1 MKTSPS
7 PKLRTLSG
15 NNSNSQEKDC
25 LSGDD
30 SLILSVK
37 HHACKDNAHRPI
49 YIYRLLYDGVPKVS
63 AVDKAKKH
71 DERLPLVLL
80 IYEWLA
86 TRISIRSGSTIFFD
100 FNMVVFFFRFC
111 DKTQRMA
118 ELTESLVGSYA
129 QHISNQ
135 VRGNFKSHENLRG
148 VSERFSAFLSWAGY
162 NDLANLMPKV
172 TRHNVMLKKTQAYSD
187 EEQIGVSR
195 DLFRVFNVLASRLK
209 KGEPT
214 TCPFDQPK
222 NNWDCSRYNNTL
234 WLNKFTITALF
245 LTANFTGDN
254 NTPLRKLRRSDIT
267 EKEFHF
273 DKTINLYRLV
283 SKKDRQ
289 GGQENTWDMG
299 FTRRGR
305 DFFSVYLSCLDYLN
319 LPEETYLFPR
329 FDNGRYDGFV
339 CSADMN
345 SYMNWFMA
353 RAPHQVRPVIS
364 RFRQSKSDGLMAD
377 TNSITTVAEGLNNLK
392 STTAKYYMNG
402 NPHNNRNRL
411 GSAAEALELTARGAS
426 IDEARKVVEAKYGKP
441 LRVMDI
447 INRGEPEPTSTK
459 MGTRCRQ
466 PFGDKAQSL
475 KRELV
480 ASGLLGQDET
490 IACFKFLDCFGCQFQ
505 ALVAEVD
512 DIWCMLSFRESL
524 TESLQRPTINHHLPM
539 ARINDVL
546 SKIQIMLAEVERD
559 YPDVYAEATGKLNL
573 HVHPLW
579 DDENSVADLYD
590 IW

>member
-1 MKTSPS
+1 MKKLTS
-7 PKLRTLSG
+7 RTLQISPQIHSG
-15 NNSNSQEKDC
+15 TP
-25 LSGDD
+25 GDD
-30 SLILSVK
+30 DLILSVA
-37 HHACKDNAHRPI
+37 HHACKDNACRPI
-49 YIYRLLYDGVPKVS
+49 YVFRLLYDGVPRAS
-63 AVDKAKKH
+63 YINNAKKH
-71 DERLPLVLL
+71 NERLPLVLL

-86 TRISIRSGSTIFFD
+86 ARVHILSGSTIFTD
-100 FNMVVFFFRFC
+100 FNMVIFFFRYC
-111 DKTQRMA
+111 DTTLRMA
-118 ELTESLVGSYA
+118 ELTESTVSSYA

-135 VRGNFKSHENLRG
+135 VNNNAKSHACIRG
-148 VSERFSAFLSWAGY
+148 MSDRFSAFLSWAGY
-162 NDLANLMPKV
+162 EALANLMPKV
-172 TRHNVMLKKTQAYSD
+172 ARHNVMEKKTQAYSD

-209 KGEPT
+209 KGQPI

-222 NNWDCSRYNNTL
+222 TNWDISSYNSTL
-234 WLNKFTITALF
+234 WFNKLTITALF

-254 NTPLRKLRRSDIT
+254 NSPLRKLRRRDVT
-267 EKEFHF
+267 EREFHF

-299 FTRRGR
+299 FTRRGKN
-305 DFFSVYLSCLDYLN
+305 FFSVYLNCLEYFN
-319 LPEETYLFPR
+319 LPEEAYLFPR
-329 FDNGRYDGFV
+329 FDNGQYDGFV
-339 CSADMN
+339 FSADIT
-345 SYMNWFMA
+345 SYINWFMA
-353 RAPHQVRPVIS
+353 RAPHQVRPVIG

-377 TNSITTVAEGLNNLK
+377 TNSIATVAEGLNNLK
-392 STTAKYYMNG
+392 GTAARHYMNG

-426 IDEARKVVEAKYGKP
+426 INEARKVVEAKYGRP
-441 LRVMDI
+441 LRAMEI
-447 INRGEPEPTSTK
+447 IAKGDAEPAPTK
-459 MGTRCRQ
+459 MGSRCRQ

-480 ASGLLGQDET
+480 ASGLLAQDES
-490 IACFKFLDCFGCQFQ
+490 IACFKFLDCFGCEFQ

-524 TESLQRPTINHHLPM
+524 TESLQRPAINHHLPVT
-539 ARINDVL
+539 RINDVMG
-546 SKIQIMLAEVERD
+546 KIQIMLAEVERD
-559 YPDVYAEATGKLNL
+559 YPDVYAKAIGKLN
-573 HVHPLW
+573 VQAHPLW